1 MTDPYK
7 YQSLADAY
15 ESIYE
20 SAKTN
25 MALNGVHKSADAYH
39 KPEQNDRAATS
50 YAKARDKKMADR
62 KAATLKVEAA
72 DLAYVINALIEDGTI
87 TPDRVK
93 KIMTEKMDPNRM
105 AQYETE
111 GSKEIKR
118 QMEMAKNKGKT
129 QRTPTQKQATR
140 AAISDKATPAQQ
152 MARAHASHNTRP
164 DSPVKAD

>member
-7 YQSLADAY
+7 YQSLAAAY

-20 SAKTN
+20 NARVN
-25 MALNGVHKSADAYH
+25 MATTGVHTKPDAYH

-50 YAKARDKKMADR
+50 YAKARDAKMKER
-62 KAATLKVEAA
+62 QKATLKVEAA

-93 KIMTEKMDPNRM
+93 QIMTEKMDPNRM

-129 QRTPTQKQATR
+129 QRTPTQKKATR
-140 AAISDKATPAQQ
+140 AAISDKATPSQQ
-152 MARAHASHNTRP
+152 MARAYASHNTRP